1 MEDFLLTDMKHIK
14 NIIIVGGGTAGWM
27 TAAGLSKVLTDQWQ
41 IQLIESEEIGTVG
54 VGEAT
59 IPLINIFN
67 EALEIDQDEFIR
79 ETHGTFKL
87 GIEFVNWGQLGDS
100 YIHGFGPLGPDIG
113 ITRFHQIWL
122 KYKQQNPDLSLED
135 YSINTAAARKF
146 KFLRAQAEMQN
157 SPLGEIKH
165 AYHFDAALYAR
176 FLRKYAENRG
186 VKRIEG
192 KITGATCHS
201 DNGHIK
207 SVTLENGESLAGDLF
222 IDCSGFQGL
231 LIEKELHAGYED
243 WSHWLPCNRAW
254 AVPCESTT
262 PLYPYTRST
271 AHQAG
276 WQWRIPLQHR
286 IGNGHVYANN
296 FMSDEQAR
304 DVLMANLDG
313 KVLAEPRQLKFVTGK
328 RKKLW
333 IKNCVAIGLS
343 SGFMEPLE
351 STSIHLIQST
361 ISRLVAFFPHHDFT
375 QSDIDEFNKQAD
387 FEFEKIRDFLI
398 LHYKATQRDDSEFWR
413 YCQNLKIPD
422 SLQDKID
429 LFKSNGRVF
438 RDGVEMFSEISW
450 VEVMLGQGIVP
461 KNYHPLVDTLEN
473 ERLESFMSN
482 VKATIAKCVDVMP
495 LHADFIK
502 EHCASTKTI

>member
-1 MEDFLLTDMKHIK
+1 MQHIK

-27 TAAGLSKVLTDQWQ
+27 TAAGLSKVLSDRWQ
-41 IQLIESEEIGTVG
+41 VQLIESEEIGTVG

-67 EALEIDQDEFIR
+67 DALEIDQDEFLR
-79 ETHGTFKL
+79 ETNGSFKL
-87 GIEFVNWGQLGDS
+87 GIEFVNWGKLGDS

-113 ITRFHQIWL
+113 VTKFHQFWL
-122 KYKQQNPDLSLED
+122 KYRQENPQSSLED

-146 KFLRAQAEMQN
+146 KFLRSQADMQN
-157 SPLGEIKH
+157 SPLGEIAH
-165 AYHFDAALYAR
+165 AYHFDAVLYAR
-176 FLRKYAENRG
+176 YLRKYAEKRG

-192 KITGATCHS
+192 KITGAS
-201 DNGHIK
+201 RRPENGHID
-207 SVTLENGESLAGDLF
+207 SVTLENGESLKGDLF

-231 LIEKELHAGYED
+231 LIEKELNTGYED
-243 WSHWLPCNRAW
+243 WAHWLPCNRAW
-254 AVPCESTT
+254 AVPCESTS
-262 PLYPYTRST
+262 PLLPYTRST

-304 DVLMANLDG
+304 DILLSNLDG
-313 KVLAEPRQLKFVTGK
+313 KPLAEPRQLKFVTGK

-333 IKNCVAIGLS
+333 VNNCVAIGLS

-361 ISRLVAFFPHHDFT
+361 ISRLVTFFPHDDFA

-387 FEFEKIRDFLI
+387 FEYEKIRDFLI

-413 YCQNLKIPD
+413 YCRDMAIPD
-422 SLQDKID
+422 SLQNKID

-450 VEVMLGQGIVP
+450 VEVMMGQGIIP

-473 ERLESFMSN
+473 ERLESFMHN
-482 VKATIAKCVDVMP
+482 VKTTIAKCVEVMP
-495 LHADFIK
+495 LHSDYIK
-502 EHCASTKTI
+502 EHCAAKSAMN